1 MVSFGNTITKQFHKR
16 FPNAIKIEYILD
28 GYWDVTFDEGIGEVV
43 RSYRLVNGKLVH
55 FATVEMEN

>member
-1 MVSFGNTITKQFHKR
+1 MFGNTITKQLKMK
-16 FPNAIKIEYILD
+16 FPNALKVEYNLD

-55 FATVEMEN
+55 FATVEMED